1 MKSNFEMPIHCFF
14 FCFANRYPELKNW
27 KINWILLNA
36 YMLYTKVDL
45 WFLPNVEINTR
56 SMEKILWNSLIE
68 LWKSFGPKKKKFV
81 EFEFKNEKTFFS
93 ICLITGTGWVRL
105 VLCIYTI
112 SQEFIFYSM
121 CSKWQA
127 KVIFNQKKKERF
139 NET

>member
-1 MKSNFEMPIHCFF
+1 MVMKFVRKVIF
-14 FCFANRYPELKNW
+14 FCFLNKDEIQFWNANSLFFFVLPIDIRNW
-27 KINWILLNA
+27 KTEKLTEYCL
-36 YMLYTKVDL
+36 MLICCIQKSICD
-45 WFLPNVEINTR
+45 FFQVEINTR

-121 CSKWQA
+121 CSK
-127 KVIFNQKKKERF
+127 
-139 NET
+139 